1 MQVLGDT
8 SCIYALGGSFI
19 FINLFFSFRFQD
31 MFPDYVQI
39 QEMQRELD
47 TVIQQGVLKITQLL
61 RNTEKASNIGT
72 VFEEMDDDLLDTD
85 DQLIQDQ
92 NIEIGHGKLAEQLTK
107 SKIISPEV
115 LKQLQ
120 DEWEKQYKEE
130 LKRDLISNRRKK

>member
-1 MQVLGDT
+1 
-8 SCIYALGGSFI
+8 
-19 FINLFFSFRFQD
+19 

-61 RNTEKASNIGT
+61 KNTEKAYNIGT
-72 VFEEMDDDLLDTD
+72 LFEEKDDDLLDTD

-120 DEWEKQYKEE
+120 DEWKKQYKEE
-130 LKRDLISNRRKK
+130 LKHDLISNRRKNNS